1 MYNVQLLLAASG
13 VFATFLLALWGI
25 TERNTSRLIDS
36 FEKRMNDRDEKL
48 LAKIDIVATRVESLR
63 TEMTEKMGSMAVK
76 TDALRTE
83 MLLRFDVVERRL
95 DDLQAQSAQ
104 QVFFE
109 RQVTT
114 LTTRVDMLERR
125 AA

>member
-1 MYNVQLLLAASG
+1 MNNVQLLLAASG

-36 FEKRMNDRDEKL
+36 FEKRMNERDEKL
-48 LAKIDIVATRVESLR
+48 LAKIDGVVGRVDALR
-63 TEMTEKMGSMAVK
+63 TEMAVK
-76 TDALRTE
+76 TDALHIE
-83 MLLRFDVVERRL
+83 MMLRFDAVERQL
-95 DDLQAQSAQ
+95 NDLQGRSAQ
-104 QVFFE
+104 QVMLE